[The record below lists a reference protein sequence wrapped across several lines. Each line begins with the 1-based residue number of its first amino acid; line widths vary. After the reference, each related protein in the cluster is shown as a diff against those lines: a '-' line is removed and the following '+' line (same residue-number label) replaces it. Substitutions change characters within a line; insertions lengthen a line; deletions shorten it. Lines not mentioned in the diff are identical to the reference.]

1 MDIVIG
7 MTETMSFIVENG
19 IIIIVQI
26 IVPYDKIFLFYRF
39 QQQES
44 TNIGECLEDTISR
57 WK

>member
-7 MTETMSFIVENG
+7 MTETMNFIVENG
-19 IIIIVQI
+19 IIIIVQM